1 MRQIPIPMTAA
12 EPIAITA
19 NGSAAATDV
28 HYMAL
33 SRHQTLGR
41 LFAVLGAIALVL
53 GAAGVYGVLS
63 YFVTQRTVEIGIRSA
78 LGADARSLVRMFVRQ
93 GMTVTSIGL
102 AIGLPAAW
110 AVARLLRGKLYNVSP
125 PDLWIFTGVTLL
137 LAVVAFAAAWFP
149 SRRAASVDPL
159 VALRG

>member
-1 MRQIPIPMTAA
+1 MT
-12 EPIAITA
+12 E
-19 NGSAAATDV
+19 V

-63 YFVTQRTVEIGIRSA
+63 YFVTQRTVEIGIRAA

-93 GMTVTSIGL
+93 GMTVT
-102 AIGLPAAW
+102 AIGFALGVPGAW
-110 AVARLLRGKLYNVSP
+110 AVARLLRGRLYNVSP
-125 PDLWIFTGVTLL
+125 PDVWIFAGVMLV
-137 LAVVAFAAAWFP
+137 LAAVAFVAAWLP